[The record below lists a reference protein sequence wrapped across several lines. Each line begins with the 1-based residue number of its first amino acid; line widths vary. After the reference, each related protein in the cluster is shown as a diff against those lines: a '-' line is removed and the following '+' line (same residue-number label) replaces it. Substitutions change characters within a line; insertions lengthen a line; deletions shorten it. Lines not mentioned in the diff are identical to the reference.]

1 MSRQGKGWRADA
13 GSIYHTLTM
22 LQFSHVNQ
30 VFPILTAQF
39 TAGGVSPF
47 FSHGNTEQCALD
59 LSVCI
64 NDPFV
69 CLLDF
74 HHELLKNESK
84 NPARKV
90 SLTACGNL

>member
-1 MSRQGKGWRADA
+1 MSQLGIKRRADA
-13 GSIYHTLTM
+13 LIYYTTTM
-22 LQFSHVNQ
+22 LRFSHVVNQ

-39 TAGGVSPF
+39 TAGGFSPF

-69 CLLDF
+69 RLLDF
-74 HHELLKNESK
+74 HQELLKNESK
-84 NPARKV
+84 NPVRKV